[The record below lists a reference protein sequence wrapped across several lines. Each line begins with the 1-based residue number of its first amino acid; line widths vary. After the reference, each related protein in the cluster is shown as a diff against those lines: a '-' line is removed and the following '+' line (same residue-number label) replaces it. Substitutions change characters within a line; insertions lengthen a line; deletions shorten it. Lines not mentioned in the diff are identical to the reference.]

1 MAGGGALTLVLAILA
16 VACLPAAF
24 ALLFCLDEI
33 FDRVACGWAEWRDGR
48 RERRTIARLDRAI
61 EADALT
67 RDIDLTQ
74 LDRVDRQPLERIA
87 ADLRRLGGHRLAA
100 RSRSVVWHAS
110 VIDAYDDR
118 LRAACRALAITEH
131 LTELEGVD
139 REIERVRVEGLLAQA
154 GLALPAAVAGR
165 RPRHRRA

>member
-1 MAGGGALTLVLAILA
+1 MEGARALTLALAFLA
-16 VACLPAAF
+16 VACLPVAF
-24 ALLFCLDEI
+24 ALLFCVDEI
-33 FDRVACGWAEWRDGR
+33 LDRVVCGWSEWREGR

-67 RDIDLTQ
+67 RDVDLTQ
-74 LDRVDRQPLERIA
+74 LDRPERKPLELIA

-100 RSRSVVWHAS
+100 GGRSAVWHGS

-118 LRAACRALAITEH
+118 LRAACRALGITEH
-131 LTELEGVD
+131 MTELEGVD
-139 REIERVRVEGLLAQA
+139 REIERVRVEGLLEAA
-154 GLALPAAVAGR
+154 GLPVPAARAGR